1 MDCFLVNRNHPWNWN
16 NLSINKMKLELFD
29 IAGHVINFLIWIY
42 IFIIV
47 IQIDNVT
54 FLETTFPL
62 LGIIGAIIFN
72 IIKEIIRMKN
82 G

>member
-1 MDCFLVNRNHPWNWN
+1 
-16 NLSINKMKLELFD
+16 MKLELFD